1 MKWNNGKE
9 RAKVE
14 KEQAEKRKKY
24 LAAGMTEEEIQTLLN
39 FDKNYFRSQ
48 RREATHTQRLNIS
61 AFAESERVEEPK
73 NPLLKKFLHS
83 LTVEDKHFEGDRY
96 GWIEEIENKKLYLAI
111 KSLSN
116 ADKELL
122 TQYIFDGLTQT
133 EIAEIEGVTNVVIC
147 KKIKRIKEFLKKFL
161 GDG

>member
-9 RAKVE
+9 RAKFE

-96 GWIEEIENKKLYLAI
+96 GWIEEIENKKLYFAI
-111 KSLSN
+111 H
-116 ADKELL
+116 
-122 TQYIFDGLTQT
+122 I
-133 EIAEIEGVTNVVIC
+133 
-147 KKIKRIKEFLKKFL
+147 
-161 GDG
+161 